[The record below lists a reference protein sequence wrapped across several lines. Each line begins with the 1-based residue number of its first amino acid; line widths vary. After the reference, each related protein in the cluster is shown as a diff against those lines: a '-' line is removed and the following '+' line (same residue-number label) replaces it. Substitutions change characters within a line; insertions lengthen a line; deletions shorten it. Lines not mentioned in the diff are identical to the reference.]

1 MFLIPEDQRQEG
13 FPNHQDRQQ
22 LDFVIILVT
31 LCLFLKIPKFLNTA
45 TTLKAA
51 PFPSTS
57 PAPKLTEFARRRK
70 IDKFSLERAESE
82 GNAPANSLGFKKEM
96 QRA

>member
-1 MFLIPEDQRQEG
+1 MFLIPYDQSQEG

-31 LCLFLKIPKFLNTA
+31 LCLFLKTPKFLNTA

-57 PAPKLTEFARRRK
+57 PAPKLTE
-70 IDKFSLERAESE
+70 LQGE
-82 GNAPANSLGFKKEM
+82 GKSTNLALKELN
-96 QRA
+96 QKETRLPTV